1 MKNSNFINWRLF
13 FICLCFV
20 GAIFLV
26 IYKILSV
33 QIEDSLFLQN
43 EGKKRYIKYR
53 DNNPVRGAIYDRNK
67 FPLAVSIVNYDL
79 YALNGLNI
87 DNYLRLKDILN
98 LEIEL
103 QINEPFKKKTLL
115 KRSLTSEQQKAIKS
129 LRIDDIEVEERHSRH
144 YPMGEQVAPLVGF
157 YGKDKA
163 QEGIEKSYDSILS
176 GVSGK
181 EKFYTNA
188 KQEIISKPIEVNKT
202 IKGKDIYLTID
213 STIQFYS
220 YKYLVETIIKNKAK
234 AGTVLVF
241 DNYLGEVLAVASYP
255 SYNPNNPNRSVQK
268 NRALVDAYELGSVL
282 KPIVFSVAVDKGIIN
297 PDMTIEIPRRIQLN
311 NKIISDTKNYGQLTP
326 KEIIAYS
333 SQVGASQIAL
343 KLGYD
348 SLIENFYKFG
358 FSKPISINF
367 PSAAFGLINR
377 KERVS
382 DRELASLGYGY
393 GFTISPFQIASA
405 YSTFANKGI
414 RKDFKLLLNDEVT
427 SQRIITENTAQ
438 HTLDALKQVVKIGTG
453 KKAEVSGFS
462 TGGKTGTVHKTV
474 SGSGYADDLYRASF
488 VGITPISSEKSLTIF
503 VSIED
508 PGLNAYSGGMI
519 AAPLFA
525 EIAESSLN
533 YLGYIED
540 E

>member
-13 FICLCFV
+13 FICFCFI

-427 SQRIITENTAQ
+427 SQRIIAENAAQ